1 MTLLRSLDSR
11 AGDIINPLDGIG
23 NGVQGLGVQGLGV
36 QVLGVQVLGVQGL
49 QAANTGITS
58 LPSQPSARSPVMK
71 NIHLLLRI
79 CTDTEINV
87 VVKTKRLCL
96 SGDHYIDF

>member
-23 NGVQGLGVQGLGV
+23 NGVQG
-36 QVLGVQVLGVQGL
+36 LGVQVLGVQGL

-87 VVKTKRLCL
+87 VVKTERLCL